1 METFYETYK
10 FLLLELS
17 YDETIKRMDEPKFKR
32 SATGKDSI
40 EDMDPS
46 QKRAY
51 ESLKSTI
58 EKSIPHDIP
67 ENDKANAL
75 NWIITRLVKDNPDYP
90 ENRYFITGHV
100 ARPDKLKRQLELF
113 YQIKQQKMDRLLPKK
128 AIEQYSNFNE
138 FIKSIERV
146 APSYREYLAQKQ
158 EKSTK
163 GEGQLLVHEDD
174 NWLVYFPR
182 TKGAAC
188 SLGKGTDWCTAAP
201 GLDYYSEYAKEGQ
214 LIIFISKKDPTV
226 KYQLHYASKQ
236 YMDKNDNHIGSKVNI
251 LNKIL
256 NDNIIGSEF
265 EKYLSEDERKEII
278 NLATKTSAFKMID
291 DNYMVV
297 EGEEDDEEEGT
308 VYSKYIASNETLED
322 ANPYSPT
329 YSISKIFYDEEGV
342 PLYSS
347 ELDEAVRCVYYY
359 DMNVDHPD
367 NLKKMSQ
374 LMAVFDF
381 DPESGREKLIRFEIF
396 KRGGGVDKYPPEK
409 AAEFARYMTL
419 GIE

>member
-17 YDETIKRMDEPKFKR
+17 LEDVVKLLDNEKFKR
-32 SATGKDSI
+32 IFTDTEHLAIKDI
-40 EDMDPS
+40 MMNIIPND
-46 QKRAY
+46 
-51 ESLKSTI
+51 I
-58 EKSIPHDIP
+58 HEK
-67 ENDKANAL
+67 DKANAL
-75 NWIITRLVKDNPDYP
+75 NWLRSSIIKDVQNKNYIVGSGGAIPLSGGPQRLRKY
-90 ENRYFITGHV
+90 
-100 ARPDKLKRQLELF
+100 LELF
-113 YQIKQQKMDRLLPKK
+113 YQIKQQNLAGKILKQK
-128 AIEQYSNFNE
+128 AIEGYSTFKE
-138 FIKSIERV
+138 FVEDLTE
-146 APSYREYLAQKQ
+146 AEGPYREYNAQKT

-214 LIIFISKKDPTV
+214 LIIFISKKDPNI
-226 KYQLHYASKQ
+226 KYQLHYASEQ

>member
-17 YDETIKRMDEPKFKR
+17 LEDVVKLLDNEKFKR
-32 SATGKDSI
+32 IFTDTEHLAIKDI
-40 EDMDPS
+40 MMNIIPND
-46 QKRAY
+46 
-51 ESLKSTI
+51 I
-58 EKSIPHDIP
+58 HEK
-67 ENDKANAL
+67 DKANAL
-75 NWIITRLVKDNPDYP
+75 NWLRSSIIKDVQNKNYIVGSGGAIPLSGGPQRLRKY
-90 ENRYFITGHV
+90 
-100 ARPDKLKRQLELF
+100 LELF
-113 YQIKQQKMDRLLPKK
+113 YQIKQQNLAGKILKQK
-128 AIEQYSNFNE
+128 AIEGYSTFKE
-138 FIKSIERV
+138 FVEDLTE
-146 APSYREYLAQKQ
+146 AEGPYREYNAQKT

-265 EKYLSEDERKEII
+265 EKYLSEDERREII

-381 DPESGREKLIRFEIF
+381 DPESGREKLIRFETF
-396 KRGGGVDKYPPEK
+396 KLGGGVDKYPPEK

-419 GIE
+419 GIEDRV

>member
-17 YDETIKRMDEPKFKR
+17 LEDVVKLLDNEKFKR
-32 SATGKDSI
+32 IFTDTEHLAIKDI
-40 EDMDPS
+40 MMNIIPND
-46 QKRAY
+46 
-51 ESLKSTI
+51 I
-58 EKSIPHDIP
+58 HEK
-67 ENDKANAL
+67 DKANAL
-75 NWIITRLVKDNPDYP
+75 NWLRSSTINDKRNIQYLMRPGGERMSFVS
-90 ENRYFITGHV
+90 RYL
-100 ARPDKLKRQLELF
+100 RKYLELF
-113 YQIKQQKMDRLLPKK
+113 YQMKQQNVVKK
-128 AIEQYSNFNE
+128 FVKYSAIEDYKTFEE
-138 FIKSIERV
+138 FVEDLTQ
-146 APSYREYLAQKQ
+146 AEGPYREYLAQKQ

-163 GEGQLLVHEDD
+163 GEGQLLAHEDD

-236 YMDKNDNHIGSKVNI
+236 YMDKNDNPIGSKVNI

-381 DPESGREKLIRFEIF
+381 DPESGREKLIRFETF
-396 KRGGGVDKYPPEK
+396 KLGGGVDKYPPEK

-419 GIE
+419 GIEDRV